1 MRDDELSY
9 RQVAALFDIRNFNII
24 GNWEHAYDEGGMA
37 GLSPYASVRRPR
49 MKKPSTKKPQPKSY
63 DGSSPSRKELLAELD
78 HLRMENAYLKKLDA
92 LVQAKKQEAQ
102 Q

>member
-37 GLSPYASVRRPR
+37 GLSPYASVRRAR
-49 MKKPSTKKPQPKSY
+49 MKKPSTKKPQPSHVMAAPLAAKSCWQNWIIFEW
-63 DGSSPSRKELLAELD
+63 RT
-78 HLRMENAYLKKLDA
+78 HT
-92 LVQAKKQEAQ
+92 
-102 Q
+102 